1 MIGGYSMQKIR
12 LMGEGYEP
20 CVNKLGNQLLYSI
33 PVESGF
39 ASYDFIFEI
48 NQNDLNILLS
58 DDYRRAVL
66 EIIAHELLQ
75 FSKTRKNSNFSQ
87 SDFNQLIMNTLHASS
102 NDLQTFI
109 EQIGKKYNI
118 SINSYVKN
126 IMNKRSGTN

>member
-1 MIGGYSMQKIR
+1 MEQIR

-39 ASYDFIFEI
+39 ASYDFTFEI
-48 NQNDLNILLS
+48 NQSDLNILLS

-66 EIIAHELLQ
+66 EIIAHTLLQ
-75 FSKTRKNSNFSQ
+75 FSKTEKNGNFTQ
-87 SDFNQLIMNTLHASS
+87 SDFNQLIINTLHTSS

-109 EQIGKKYNI
+109 EQIRKKYNI
-118 SINSYVKN
+118 SINSYAKK
-126 IMNKRSGTN
+126 IMDNRSGAN

>member
-20 CVNKLGNQLLYSI
+20 CVNKLGNQLFYSI

-66 EIIAHELLQ
+66 EIIEHELLQ

-87 SDFNQLIMNTLHASS
+87 NDFNQLIMNTLHASS

>member
-20 CVNKLGNQLLYSI
+20 CVNKLGNQLFYSI

-39 ASYDFIFEI
+39 ASYDFTFEI

-118 SINSYVKN
+118 SINSCVKN